1 MAEDL
6 DATRT
11 TRGKDLRAPERMI
24 KNDCYM
30 SKENLREI
38 DWINRSFMLSHARVV
53 RFILRK

>member
-1 MAEDL
+1 
-6 DATRT
+6 
-11 TRGKDLRAPERMI
+11 MI